1 MPYNFKTQ
9 RHERKDY
16 ASDYAAMQCADWL
29 SDLDSLF
36 YPLQKAI
43 LTAFQTG
50 DSIEADC
57 KRALDQFGVVALS
70 YAERGVELGM
80 GDYLQPD
87 DDGAMPVMY
96 LSAADNPGLHPDMK
110 AGRAISSSNHTKLS
124 QAADGIASH
133 ARAIKAVL
141 ARAAGGNVY
150 PTSAD
155 SAAPRYPAKDD
166 AQLEAL
172 LADLA
177 LDLTIQNAVRG
188 L

>member
-1 MPYNFKTQ
+1 MPYNFQTG
-9 RHERKDY
+9 RHDRKDY
-16 ASDYAAMQCADWL
+16 ASDYQRLTRQDWL

-43 LTAFQTG
+43 FTAFQTNEN
-50 DSIEADC
+50 IEEDVQTAI
-57 KRALDQFGVVALS
+57 AQFGVVALS

-96 LSAADNPGLHPDMK
+96 LSAADNPDLHPDTK
-110 AGRAISSSNHTKLS
+110 AGRAISRANHTKLS
-124 QAADGIASH
+124 KAADGIAEH

-141 ARAAGGNVY
+141 KTAAQGNVY

-155 SAAPRYPAKDD
+155 SAAPHHQAKDE
-166 AQLEAL
+166 ASLEAL
-172 LADLA
+172 LSDLA
-177 LDLTIQNAVRG
+177 LDLTISNAWKG